1 MTLDVLIQNLRDPE
15 VYREWVSEGLATV
28 AVLLFAGLVYLL
40 VSRSLRLAEATT
52 HLTHAMVQSLRI
64 IARWLF
70 VGLTAAAVLQVWGV
84 LDQFWAALTAVFA
97 LIAIGFFAVWSV
109 LSNVLCSIILLASR
123 PFRIGEQIDL
133 PPDELGGEVVDI
145 TLLHTVLRTDEGHV
159 LKVPNNL
166 FFQRVLRVRAPGVPR
181 LREAEAV
188 DAED

>member
-15 VYREWVSEGLATV
+15 VYREWMSEGLSTV
-28 AVLLFAGLVYLL
+28 AVLLFAGLVYVL
-40 VSRSLRLAEATT
+40 VSRSLRLAESTT

-97 LIAIGFFAVWSV
+97 LIAVGFVAVWSV

-133 PPDELGGEVVDI
+133 PPDDLGGEVVDI